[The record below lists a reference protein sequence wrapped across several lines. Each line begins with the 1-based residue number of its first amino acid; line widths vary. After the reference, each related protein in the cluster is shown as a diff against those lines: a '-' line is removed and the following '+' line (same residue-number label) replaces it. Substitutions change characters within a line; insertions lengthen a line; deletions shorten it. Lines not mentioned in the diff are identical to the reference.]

1 MALEIPTGTLEIP
14 QAGVIP
20 EEEAEL
26 LDRSQFPEFEGLTD
40 GEIISLISET
50 ISAPVPKPAPSK
62 SDDNFFPAL
71 AYGADTA
78 QAAIG
83 AGLKAVGQGLNI
95 EGLEEYGRDLQIKNL
110 EEAQQSA
117 NAYNQI
123 TLDEVEFGDNVTDF
137 VIQTLGE
144 TLPSM
149 GIALAGAG
157 VAAIGAVPLG
167 LTGAAAGAAAGAGAF
182 LPSAVMG
189 AGETQIKMEELMG
202 GDRDYED
209 PATAIMGGLLIG
221 GLDTAAAAVPFVR
234 LLGGG
239 ISSKVATDLM
249 NKTGIP
255 DDILKG
261 AKKTATDALSDAKG
275 DAVRA
280 EASIIA
286 QARDLV
292 RGKPQSKSKIRGA
305 ARGGAEQF
313 ALEGATEGAQE
324 AIGTL
329 LAEGSTGKEGEDFG
343 FSILEAAVKGGIAG
357 FAPGAVVRGVK
368 TDSKAAQKE
377 RADKLQKFE
386 EKLTVVTEE
395 EGFDADSADPADV
408 QVVEEEEAIRFTDT
422 DKDGKTRVR
431 DISIAD
437 FETLESEAIAESAGE
452 TVATPE
458 AAIEE
463 AQTVVEGTQEAAT
476 TPATPT
482 PAETETAAIL
492 DGEKFV
498 DVGRQADIMGMTD
511 RDGTSFSYSGEGPS
525 TFLNEY
531 SELQVEAVELEAER
545 ALALDN
551 GNVEVAD
558 KVVKPLA
565 QRAAKLTDMEKV
577 IRTPQF
583 QASLKANP
591 DLQKQL
597 EDTNLKATSRKD
609 ALESSVSG
617 PLPEGVPRITEFRT
631 LSPRRFETIDN
642 VREEKLPPN
651 LTDSPQE
658 NAAANSIATEA
669 GGGGSR
675 KGLDPDAKGSDVKG
689 NSDQAM
695 LNRVNVYMKFM
706 SSNKRL
712 ADRYPELRPIY
723 NTVKKYNEEWFSIIT
738 RGLEGRT
745 VAMALPSEKRKSYRI
760 ARTLA
765 DDMGIRIQFSGVS
778 DVAGATTATI
788 QIPGDTFEQRQD
800 YVRTVS
806 PYANPYVTQ
815 LGHLDVNN
823 YIADG
828 QQTFEEGAI
837 TTNNGVITITDQAVV
852 NALQQEQD
860 TTDSMWDD
868 VITTK
873 IFRVKEELRQQ
884 KIEQQGR
891 EVDFNYDNTIES
903 TENSILEERGQAREE
918 LTIPEENELFLQALE
933 KLATTPNIKD
943 NQAFQQVKEI
953 ITTSIATLKALTDG
967 RRKGY
972 FPRVRNG
979 DVIIRVYKEVP
990 EVGSDGE
997 VRMVERVVYRRD
1009 VHTLLWRDKEGY
1021 ARKKYEGDLRNFYN
1035 EGERI
1040 TFSLKNNENANLIDD
1055 RVSEMDNM
1063 TILESILIH
1072 EASLNEEYSGKKV
1085 LFENK
1090 EGKIIDPAAYIRML
1104 GEQYSKRK
1112 ESAGFGK
1119 HRQHRKNVPGYIT
1132 PDNEKT
1138 YHDNAWA
1145 QYVTSLGRFVAKTR
1159 TNAEAKSAI
1168 DNLKAGSRNLETG
1181 RLLSATPAEVA
1192 EKMWENTIS
1201 PQGAA
1206 SALKSFAFYGFLGG
1220 NFSSSFLNLTQ
1231 NFVTASLLYGAY
1243 GRLFQPKVSKA
1254 TAAAGRLAIYYIKNN
1269 NAFLK
1274 KDREPVAKMLVKYG
1288 AARNLDE
1295 ARDQFDKL
1303 YILQERGSIGRIN
1316 TQALSS
1322 NADITT
1328 DYWYDKLG
1336 LQLPDEIAAKNLN
1349 PKQIENFKKFFKGSK
1364 TIVDGVY
1371 SSTEITNRIAAA
1383 LATYNTVKASPEGMG
1398 PLREFARN
1406 TASGV
1411 DVANQ
1416 DANRMVEIED
1426 GMQYIID
1433 ESQFNLSAFNRPRL
1447 AFAGGGLGAVAIQFI
1462 PFVTMMIEVYANAIT
1477 RYGGAEYGTFRAGIV
1492 NLTPQGRRTLAFL
1505 VLPQIILG
1513 GMFGLP
1519 FADDMKEVIKAIV
1532 RSPVGKSLGLQQS
1545 DMELAFYDIMT
1556 NTFGPE
1562 AMSFAEA
1569 IARGPIKAWGGV
1581 DIAQRVSLSPFRSLI
1596 EGATGEA
1603 SSVSLLTGPAGA
1615 FFGQALNKSFDSFTR
1630 GDYGKSLL
1638 RLMPLAM
1645 TQNIINAVEAG
1656 EEGVYTGK
1664 GRPLAD
1670 GLGAHDLL
1678 LMTLGFS
1685 SENVYGPRNRL
1696 YIEKALAT
1704 KSNAIKDK
1712 YLDKIIRLMVRKKN
1726 ADSSEEKLELQAEM
1740 NKLYKEVRD
1749 HDREQKNIWDKI
1761 DPNYNIRRTAVTRY
1775 INQVSPAGRYRGG
1788 REALAIRRNLDLFRT
1803 EDNK

>member
-1 MALEIPTGTLEIP
+1 M
-14 QAGVIP
+14 
-20 EEEAEL
+20 
-26 LDRSQFPEFEGLTD
+26 
-40 GEIISLISET
+40 
-50 ISAPVPKPAPSK
+50 
-62 SDDNFFPAL
+62 
-71 AYGADTA
+71 
-78 QAAIG
+78 
-83 AGLKAVGQGLNI
+83 
-95 EGLEEYGRDLQIKNL
+95 
-110 EEAQQSA
+110 
-117 NAYNQI
+117 
-123 TLDEVEFGDNVTDF
+123 
-137 VIQTLGE
+137 
-144 TLPSM
+144 
-149 GIALAGAG
+149 
-157 VAAIGAVPLG
+157 
-167 LTGAAAGAAAGAGAF
+167 
-182 LPSAVMG
+182 
-189 AGETQIKMEELMG
+189 
-202 GDRDYED
+202 
-209 PATAIMGGLLIG
+209 
-221 GLDTAAAAVPFVR
+221 
-234 LLGGG
+234 
-239 ISSKVATDLM
+239 
-249 NKTGIP
+249 
-255 DDILKG
+255 
-261 AKKTATDALSDAKG
+261 
-275 DAVRA
+275 
-280 EASIIA
+280 
-286 QARDLV
+286 
-292 RGKPQSKSKIRGA
+292 
-305 ARGGAEQF
+305 
-313 ALEGATEGAQE
+313 
-324 AIGTL
+324 
-329 LAEGSTGKEGEDFG
+329 
-343 FSILEAAVKGGIAG
+343 
-357 FAPGAVVRGVK
+357 VRGVK

-395 EGFDADSADPADV
+395 EGFDTDSADPADV
-408 QVVEEEEAIRFTDT
+408 QVVEEEEVIRFTDT

-437 FETLESEAIAESAGE
+437 FETLESEAITESAGE

-463 AQTVVEGTQEAAT
+463 AQTVVEGTQEAAA
-476 TPATPT
+476 TPTTPT

-597 EDTNLKATSRKD
+597 EDTNLKAASRK
-609 ALESSVSG
+609 AGLESFASG
-617 PLPEGVPRITEFRT
+617 PLPEGVPRMTEFRT

-642 VREEKLPPN
+642 VREERLPPN
-651 LTDSPQE
+651 TSGSPKE
-658 NAAANSIATEA
+658 DTAANNIATEA

-689 NSDQAM
+689 NSSQAM

-918 LTIPEENELFLQALE
+918 LTIPEENELFLQALR
-933 KLATTPNIKD
+933 KLADTPNIKD
-943 NQAFQQVKEI
+943 NEAFQQVKEI
-953 ITTSIATLKALTDG
+953 ITTSIDTLEALTDG
-967 RRKGY
+967 RRMGY

-1009 VHTLLWRDKEGY
+1009 VHTPLWRDKAGY

-1040 TFSLKNNENANLIDD
+1040 TFSLKNNENASLIDD
-1055 RVSEMDNM
+1055 RAGELDNM

-1072 EASLNEEYSGKKV
+1072 EASLNEEYTGKKV
-1085 LFENK
+1085 LLEND
-1090 EGKIIDPAAYIRML
+1090 EGKEINPAEYIRML
-1104 GEQYSKRK
+1104 GAQYKKRK
-1112 ESAGFGK
+1112 ESAGFGRY
-1119 HRQHRKNVPGYIT
+1119 RQHRKNVPGYIT

-1274 KDREPVAKMLVKYG
+1274 KDREPVAKILVKYG

-1615 FFGQALNKSFDSFTR
+1615 FFGQALNKSFDAFTR

-1712 YLDKIIRLMVRKKN
+1712 YLDKIVRLMVQIKN
-1726 ADSSEEKLELQAEM
+1726 EDSSAGKSELQQEI
-1740 NKLYKEVRD
+1740 NKLYEEVRN

-1761 DPNYNIRRTAVTRY
+1761 DPNRNIKRTAVTRY
-1775 INQVSPAGRYRGG
+1775 KNQVMDIGRRRGG
-1788 REALAIRRNLDLFRT
+1788 KELRAIRKELDLFRY
-1803 EDNK
+1803 DDKQ

>member
-26 LDRSQFPEFEGLTD
+26 LDRSQFPEFDGLTD
-40 GEIISLISET
+40 DEIISLVSQT
-50 ISAPVPKPAPSK
+50 ISTPLPEAAPPK

-209 PATAIMGGLLIG
+209 PGTAIMGGLLIG

-249 NKTGIP
+249 SKTGIP

-280 EASIIA
+280 EASVIA

-408 QVVEEEEAIRFTDT
+408 QVIEEEEAIRFTDT

-437 FETLESEAIAESAGE
+437 FETLEAEAIAESTGE

-463 AQTVVEGTQEAAT
+463 AQTVVEGTQEAVT
-476 TPATPT
+476 TPTTPT

-551 GNVEVAD
+551 GNVEVAN

-597 EDTNLKATSRKD
+597 EDTNSKAASRK
-609 ALESSVSG
+609 AGLEAAATG

-631 LSPRRFETIDN
+631 LSPRRFETIDI
-642 VREEKLPPN
+642 VKEERLPPN
-651 LTDSPQE
+651 TSGSPKE
-658 NAAANSIATEA
+658 DTAANNIATES

-689 NSDQAM
+689 NSPQAM

-760 ARTLA
+760 GRTLA

-800 YVRTVS
+800 YVRSVS

-918 LTIPEENELFLQALE
+918 LTIPEENELFLQALR
-933 KLATTPNIKD
+933 KLADTPNIKD
-943 NQAFQQVKEI
+943 NEAFQQVKEI
-953 ITTSIATLKALTDG
+953 ITTSIDTLEALTDG
-967 RRKGY
+967 RRMGY

-1009 VHTLLWRDKEGY
+1009 VHTPLFRDKAGY

-1040 TFSLKNNENANLIDD
+1040 TFSLKNNENASLIDD
-1055 RVSEMDNM
+1055 RAGELDNM

-1072 EASLNEEYSGKKV
+1072 EASLNEEYTGKKV
-1085 LFENK
+1085 LLENE
-1090 EGKIIDPAAYIRML
+1090 EGKEINPAEYIRML
-1104 GEQYSKRK
+1104 GAQYKKRK
-1112 ESAGFGK
+1112 ESAGFGRY
-1119 HRQHRKNVPGYIT
+1119 RQHRKNVPGYIT
-1132 PDNEKT
+1132 PENEKT

-1371 SSTEITNRIAAA
+1371 SSTELTNRIAAA

-1556 NTFGPE
+1556 STFGPE

-1615 FFGQALNKSFDSFTR
+1615 FFGTALGKSFDAFER

-1712 YLDKIIRLMVRKKN
+1712 YLDKIVRLMVRKKN